1 MCGIAG
7 FSLTPNST
15 IKPRRLA
22 NALLAAIEDR
32 GNMASGFAWQD
43 NEHMGFYKAPVAGS
57 KLSLKK
63 MPKNVRNVIL
73 HTRLATHG
81 AISDNRN
88 NHPVLSPDENIA
100 LIHNGVIY
108 NHAQVRK
115 ELAMTLAD
123 VDTSVIPAIIEQ
135 RGLDSIDLLDG
146 DAAIAWFNR
155 KEHDTM
161 HLARY
166 QHSPLVM
173 AQVED
178 GSFIFCST
186 EALMWKALIELDLM
200 PVWMETASELEYFTI
215 RDGVVISKSMLPEPK
230 YVEPKYDYSYYRHQ
244 TSGAKSSYYGDPWA
258 DDDKYW
264 NEDTGYSDK
273 RHTPYAIDG
282 WNTDLELF
290 DDDDDDDYD
299 ETSGNSYVVPA
310 RVKYWSQ
317 IYDKAVKQTEFLYYY
332 PDERELW
339 LDELYLWANQA
350 GVKLVDYGYLENG
363 VLISAGEEDLG

>member
-7 FSLTPNST
+7 FSLTPDSN
-15 IKPRRLA
+15 IKPRKLA
-22 NALLAAIEDR
+22 NALLTAIEDR
-32 GNMASGFAWQD
+32 GNMASGFAWQQ

-57 KLSLKK
+57 KLSLKT
-63 MPKNVRNVIL
+63 MPKDVRNVIL

-81 AISDNRN
+81 SIEDNRN

-108 NHAQVRK
+108 NHLQVRK
-115 ELAMTLAD
+115 ELAMSLAE

-135 RGLDSIDLLDG
+135 RGLEAIDLLDG

-166 QHSPLVM
+166 QYSPLVM

-186 EALMWKALIELDLM
+186 ESLLWSVLIALDLT
-200 PVWMETASELEYFTI
+200 PIWMETAKELEYFTI

-230 YVEPKYDYSYYRHQ
+230 YSNTQYSTGYYRHQ
-244 TSGAKSSYYGDPWA
+244 TAGAKGAYGYYYNDPWA
-258 DDDKYW
+258 DD
-264 NEDTGYSDK
+264 TGYWSEADEQWETG
-273 RHTPYAIDG
+273 HTPYALDG
-282 WNTDLELF
+282 KNTDLELF
-290 DDDDDDDYD
+290 EDNDDL
-299 ETSGNSYVVPA
+299 VVPS
-310 RVKYWSQ
+310 RVRYWSQ
-317 IYDKAVKQTEFLYYY
+317 IYDMVLKESEYLFYY
-332 PDERELW
+332 PDEREIW
-339 LDELYLWANQA
+339 VNELFVWSNQD
-350 GVKLVDYGYLENG
+350 GVKLVDYGTLDKGEF
-363 VLISAGEEDLG
+363 VSAEYEDIDNVF

>member
-7 FSLTPNST
+7 FSLTPDST
-15 IKPRRLA
+15 IKPRKLA
-22 NALLAAIEDR
+22 NALLQAIEDR

-57 KLSLKK
+57 QLSLKT
-63 MPKNVRNVIL
+63 MPKDVRNVIL

-81 AISDNRN
+81 SIHDNRN

-108 NHAQVRK
+108 NHASVRK
-115 ELAMTLAD
+115 ELAMTLAE

-135 RGLDSIDLLDG
+135 RGIEQIDLLDG

-186 EALMWKALIELDLM
+186 EALLWKVLISLNLT
-200 PVWMETASELEYFTI
+200 PVWMETAKELEYFTI
-215 RDGVVISKSMLPEPK
+215 RDGVIISRAMLPEPK
-230 YVEPKYDYSYYRHQ
+230 YVEPKYDYTYYRHQ
-244 TSGAKSSYYGDPWA
+244 TAGAKGSYYNDPW
-258 DDDKYW
+258 DDDAEYW
-264 NEDTGYSDK
+264 KDNDEQWELG
-273 RHTPYAIDG
+273 HNPYAPDG
-282 WNTDLELF
+282 KNTDLELF
-290 DDDDDDDYD
+290 T
-299 ETSGNSYVVPA
+299 EGEYVVPT
-310 RVKYWSQ
+310 RVRYWSQ
-317 IYDKAVKQTEFLYYY
+317 IYDMNLKESEYLFYY
-332 PDERELW
+332 PDEREIW
-339 LDELYLWANQA
+339 LNELFIWANQD
-350 GVKLVDYGYLENG
+350 GVKLVDFGTLDK
-363 VLISAGEEDLG
+363 GEFVSVDGEDIDSVV